1 MSEVSVTIKLP
12 FQQLLKAIEGLTEQE
27 RLILRKKLEEKSPA
41 SWQARFERALD
52 ALGNKNKDV
61 PIEQVQTDVETAILE
76 VRGIR
81 ERQN

>member
-1 MSEVSVTIKLP
+1 MSEVLVTIKLP
-12 FQQLLKAIEGLTEQE
+12 FRQLLKAIEGLTEQE
-27 RLILRKKLEEKSPA
+27 RLILRKKLEEKTSV

-52 ALGNKNKDV
+52 ALGDQNNDV
-61 PIEQVQTDVETAILE
+61 PIEQVQTDVESAILE

>member
-1 MSEVSVTIKLP
+1 MSEVLVTIKLP

-27 RLILRKKLEEKSPA
+27 RLILRKKLEEKTSV
-41 SWQARFERALD
+41 SWQARFGRALD
-52 ALGNKNKDV
+52 ALGDQNNDV
-61 PIEQVQTDVETAILE
+61 PIEQVQTDVESAILE